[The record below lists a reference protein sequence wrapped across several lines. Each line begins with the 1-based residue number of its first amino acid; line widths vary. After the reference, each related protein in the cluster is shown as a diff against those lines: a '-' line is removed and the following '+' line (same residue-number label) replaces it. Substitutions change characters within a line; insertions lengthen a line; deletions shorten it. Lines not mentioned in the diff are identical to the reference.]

1 MKKLII
7 LILFFLSSCGYQPL
21 YSNKNSE
28 IYTFSEMEL
37 LGNKEINRRIISA
50 ISIKEDKQNFKF
62 QKIILK
68 NEKKIIKKSK
78 DSKGQPNSFKM
89 IVNLK
94 FSIIDNEK
102 TLKEKNIEKEFSYK
116 NLDNKFDLSEYEI
129 NVQNNLTDRIID
141 ELVIYLNL

>member
-68 NEKKIIKKSK
+68 NEKRIIETSK

-94 FSIIDNEK
+94 FSIINNEK
-102 TLKEKNIEKEFSYK
+102 TLKEKIIEKEFSYK

>member
-68 NEKKIIKKSK
+68 NEKRIIETSK
-78 DSKGQPNSFKM
+78 DSKDSQ
-89 IVNLK
+89 ILLK
-94 FSIIDNEK
+94 
-102 TLKEKNIEKEFSYK
+102 
-116 NLDNKFDLSEYEI
+116 
-129 NVQNNLTDRIID
+129 
-141 ELVIYLNL
+141 

>member
-68 NEKKIIKKSK
+68 NEKRIIETSK

>member
-1 MKKLII
+1 MKKE
-7 LILFFLSSCGYQPL
+7 LSKHQ
-21 YSNKNSE
+21 
-28 IYTFSEMEL
+28 
-37 LGNKEINRRIISA
+37 
-50 ISIKEDKQNFKF
+50 
-62 QKIILK
+62 
-68 NEKKIIKKSK
+68 K
-78 DSKGQPNSFKM
+78 DSKLQPNSFKM

>member
-68 NEKKIIKKSK
+68 NEK
-78 DSKGQPNSFKM
+78 
-89 IVNLK
+89 
-94 FSIIDNEK
+94 
-102 TLKEKNIEKEFSYK
+102 
-116 NLDNKFDLSEYEI
+116 
-129 NVQNNLTDRIID
+129 RII
-141 ELVIYLNL
+141 ETSKRFKITAKFF